1 MNTGMA
7 ISLTPTSSNAPLLFS
22 GHLEEGLKAAANLGF
37 RGVELNILDP
47 KDVDGVALKK
57 LLRQHSLT
65 ACALATGQAFG
76 RHGLSLS
83 HAEADV
89 RHKALERLRDHAHLA
104 TVLECPI
111 TIGLIR
117 GVLPLDQALQEEA
130 RKRAI
135 DGLAQFA
142 AYAESLG
149 LNLYLEPINRYE
161 TNFINTI
168 AQGLEVI
175 KEIGAKNVLLLAD
188 TFHMNIEEVDMAE
201 ALRSAGDRLGYMH
214 FADSNRHAPGSG
226 HTDFAPILAALRKM
240 GYKGFLTVE
249 ILPLPDDFSAAQRS
263 ARFFQE
269 HL

>member
-1 MNTGMA
+1 
-7 ISLTPTSSNAPLLFS
+7 
-22 GHLEEGLKAAANLGF
+22 
-37 RGVELNILDP
+37 
-47 KDVDGVALKK
+47 
-57 LLRQHSLT
+57 
-65 ACALATGQAFG
+65 
-76 RHGLSLS
+76 
-83 HAEADV
+83 
-89 RHKALERLRDHAHLA
+89 LRDHAHLA
-104 TVLECPI
+104 TLLECPI

-130 RKRAI
+130 RKRAL

-149 LNLYLEPINRYE
+149 LGLYLEPINRYE
-161 TNFINTI
+161 TNFINSI
-168 AQGLEVI
+168 AQGLEVL
-175 KEIGAKNVLLLAD
+175 KEIGAKNILLLAD

-201 ALRSAGDRLGYMH
+201 ALRTAGDRLGYVH

-226 HTDFAPILAALRKM
+226 HIDFEPILAALRKM

-249 ILPLPDDFSAAQRS
+249 ILPLPNDFSAAQRS